1 MNPEAKPV
9 IIIVVITAIII
20 TLGLS
25 LTKNSN
31 PAATTVTP
39 IESILISTT
48 TPMIYGQKV
57 PAEQRVTIV
66 EFGDFAC
73 PACAVLSPNINKV
86 LSEFD
91 GYVNYGLR
99 IIPIHGELSKNSA
112 IAAFAAGKQ
121 GKFFEM
127 STILFEKQDNWT
139 KPGANTAELF
149 LEYAGEAGV
158 PNIDLYKSDVA
169 SPTFQKV
176 IGQMI
181 DRDSQH
187 ASQMKI
193 ASTPTLIIGGTEV
206 VSGAGSYESLK
217 EIVAAQIEKAKTA
230 TSSQASPV
238 TASSA
243 PTEAAQN

>member
-9 IIIVVITAIII
+9 IIIILITAIII
-20 TLGLS
+20 ILGLS
-25 LTKNSN
+25 LTKDSGT
-31 PAATTVTP
+31 ATTVTP
-39 IESILISTT
+39 IESILVSTT
-48 TPMIYGQKV
+48 TPMIYGQKG
-57 PAEQRVTIV
+57 PSEQRVTIV

-73 PACAVLSPNINKV
+73 PACAVLSPQINKI

-91 GYVNYGLR
+91 GYVNYGFR

-127 STILFEKQDNWT
+127 STILFEKQDDWT
-139 KPGANTAELF
+139 KPGANTADLF
-149 LEYAGEAGV
+149 LGYAQEAGV
-158 PNIDLYKSDVA
+158 PNMDLYKSDVA

-206 VSGAGSYESLK
+206 VSGVGSYESLK
-217 EIVAAQIEKAKTA
+217 EVVAAQIEKAKNA

-243 PTEAAQN
+243 PTEAVQN